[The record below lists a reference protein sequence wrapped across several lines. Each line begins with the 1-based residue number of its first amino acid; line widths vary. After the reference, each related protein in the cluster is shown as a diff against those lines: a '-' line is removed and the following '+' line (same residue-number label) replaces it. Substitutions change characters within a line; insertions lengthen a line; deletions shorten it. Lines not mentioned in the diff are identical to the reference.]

1 MAVKDYD
8 LTLPMEKLIDIAVKK
23 FGEVEFQEV
32 AVGDVTVQV
41 LQLKNMQQY
50 LDKLM
55 DKTRAGMKVALPLWA
70 KIWPSSVVMGYSLSK
85 FPLNE
90 GSKVLEVGG
99 GTAVNGLVLAS
110 RGYDVTVVDCDQDS
124 VLFSRINALK
134 NGLGDRVSVV
144 CSNFKEPMDDRYD
157 CVVGCEMLYD
167 ERVFE
172 VMADFIEG
180 SLVEGDAG
188 EVFFSL
194 DLKKAAKPF
203 FEKSNDHF
211 KIMKSM
217 SKYRDKDSGDEK
229 EINLFRFKRK

>member
-8 LTLPMEKLIDIAVKK
+8 LTLPMDKLLDIAVNK

-55 DKTRAGMKVALPLWA
+55 DKTRAGKKVDLPLWA

-85 FPLNE
+85 FPLAE
-90 GSKVLEVGG
+90 GCKVLEVGA

-110 RGYDVTVVDCDQDS
+110 RGFDVTVIDRDQDS

-134 NGLGDRVSVV
+134 NGLGDKISVV
-144 CSNFKEPMDDRYD
+144 CSDFKAPMDDKFD
-157 CVVGCEMLYD
+157 CIVGCEMLYD

-180 SLVEGDAG
+180 SLVEGEDG
-188 EVFFSL
+188 EIFFSL
-194 DLKKAAKPF
+194 DLKKAAKIF
-203 FEKSNDHF
+203 FEKANNYF
-211 KIMKSM
+211 KIMKSGATY
-217 SKYRDKDSGDEK
+217 KDQDSGEEK
-229 EINLFRFKRK
+229 AINMFRFKRK